1 MKQKTKRILAF
12 AMAVVFALSTCVTS
26 SPYTVMATEARET
39 IAPLAEEGSGSEAVT
54 PGSETPKPTPK
65 TYLKVVCDAGLI
77 ENVPVGQV
85 SLKFTGQENVMHLI
99 LNENNIIEDGLKVE
113 SCTSDNYNV
122 TYEEK
127 TETKDEDTYREIHIT
142 KLTPKTEITGA
153 DPITTLTTVPYKLT
167 GVWANVSVN
176 WAITAGTTASVDRN
190 GQLYVENG
198 GQNITLQAAIAGN
211 LVTSKTVTVTKAES
225 TLTINCS
232 SNAPWDK
239 SVEVSG
245 KLTVNGKGLANE
257 TIHCWVGD
265 TKVDV
270 RTDENGD
277 YKGTIELKK
286 YFNILMQVKA
296 EFDETAKCQ
305 GTDAIFSKGYQ
316 PGKVDGKIFLKE
328 DHDENN
334 LLNITYGTQSVV
346 ERITKLTTNK
356 GKELGS
362 EDQEIQELSA
372 KSSDDAV
379 AVVSVNKD
387 TREITITPVNA
398 SDKV

>member
-12 AMAVVFALSTCVTS
+12 AMAVVFELSTCVTS
-26 SPYTVMATEARET
+26 SPYTVMATEAGET

-85 SLKFTGQENVMHLI
+85 SLKFAGQENVMHVI
-99 LNENNIIEDGLKVE
+99 LNENNIIEDGLTVE

-127 TETKDEDTYREIHIT
+127 TETKDEDTYREIQIT

-153 DPITTLTTVPYKLT
+153 DSITTLTTVPYKLT
-167 GVWANVSVN
+167 GVWANVSTN
-176 WAITAGTTASVDRN
+176 WTITAGTTASVDGN
-190 GQLYVENG
+190 GQVYVEHG

-211 LVTSKTVTVTKAES
+211 LVASKTVTVTKAEP

-305 GTDAIFSKGYQ
+305 GTDAILVKGIN
-316 PGKVDGKIFLKE
+316 PEK
-328 DHDENN
+328 
-334 LLNITYGTQSVV
+334 
-346 ERITKLTTNK
+346 
-356 GKELGS
+356 
-362 EDQEIQELSA
+362 
-372 KSSDDAV
+372 
-379 AVVSVNKD
+379 
-387 TREITITPVNA
+387 
-398 SDKV
+398 

>member
-26 SPYTVMATEARET
+26 SPYTVMATEAGQT
-39 IAPLAEEGSGSEAVT
+39 IEPLAEEGSGSGAVT
-54 PGSETPKPTPK
+54 PGPETPKPTPK

-85 SLKFTGQENVMHLI
+85 SLKFAGQENVMHVI
-99 LNENNIIEDGLKVE
+99 LKENNIIEEGLTVE

-127 TETKDEDTYREIHIT
+127 TETKDEDTYREIQIT

-153 DPITTLTTVPYKLT
+153 DSITTLTTVPYKLT
-167 GVWANVSVN
+167 GVWANVSTN
-176 WAITAGTTASVDRN
+176 WTITAGTTASVDGN
-190 GQLYVENG
+190 GQVYVENG

-211 LVTSKTVTVTKAES
+211 LVAPKTVTVTKAEP

-257 TIHCWVGD
+257 TIHCLVGD
-265 TKVDV
+265 KKVDV
-270 RTDENGD
+270 RT
-277 YKGTIELKK
+277 
-286 YFNILMQVKA
+286 
-296 EFDETAKCQ
+296 
-305 GTDAIFSKGYQ
+305 
-316 PGKVDGKIFLKE
+316 
-328 DHDENN
+328 
-334 LLNITYGTQSVV
+334 
-346 ERITKLTTNK
+346 
-356 GKELGS
+356 
-362 EDQEIQELSA
+362 
-372 KSSDDAV
+372 
-379 AVVSVNKD
+379 
-387 TREITITPVNA
+387 
-398 SDKV
+398 